1 MNDSAKEEIQ
11 SYFEETSAWLD
22 SALRGGESRVL
33 VSCWQ
38 GASRSATVVL
48 AYILTYTHL
57 TLTEAVTMVRQR
69 RDIREDFRVKIRKIY
84 SSIEIVLNIFFEIF
98 PQT

>member
-22 SALRGGESRVL
+22 SALRGRESRVL

-69 RDIREDFRVKIRKIY
+69 RDIREDFRVTI
-84 SSIEIVLNIFFEIF
+84 
-98 PQT
+98 

>member
-38 GASRSATVVL
+38 GSSRSATVVL

-69 RDIREDFRVKIRKIY
+69 RDIREDFRVICKIY